1 MTDRIY
7 IVGFMGA
14 GKTTIG
20 KKLARALG
28 YRFVD
33 MDDLFEMRYKIEIH
47 SFFDKYDESLF
58 RQLEHEN
65 LKRTFLMK
73 NVVISTGGG
82 TPCHYNGIEMMNQ
95 NGLTLFLNISPA
107 GLANR
112 LMNAKNIRPLIKDK
126 TGEELTNYIEEKLSE
141 RLEHYKKARL
151 TVDGLSVDIP
161 KLVDQIKAVSA

>member
-20 KKLARALG
+20 KKLARELG

-47 SFFDKYDESLF
+47 SFFEKYDESLF

-82 TPCHYNGIEMMNQ
+82 TPCHFDGMEKMNE
-95 NGLTLFLNISPA
+95 NGLTLFLNMSPA
-107 GLANR
+107 ALASR

-126 TGEELTNYIEEKLSE
+126 TGEELTSYIEEKLNE

-151 TVDGLSVDIP
+151 IIDGHSVDIS
-161 KLVDQIKAVSA
+161 KLVDQIRSA

>member
-20 KKLARALG
+20 KKLAHELG

-47 SFFDKYDESLF
+47 SFFDKYDERLF
-58 RQLEHEN
+58 RKLEHEN

-73 NVVISTGGG
+73 NVVIATGGG
-82 TPCHYNGIEMMNQ
+82 TPCHYMGIEMMNQ
-95 NGLTLFLNISPA
+95 KGFTLFLEMSPA
-107 GLANR
+107 ALANR
-112 LMNAKNIRPLIKDK
+112 LMSAKNIRPLIKDK
-126 TGEELTNYIEEKLSE
+126 TGEELRTYIEAKLEE

-151 TVDGLSVDIP
+151 TVDGLSVDIS
-161 KLVDQIKAVSA
+161 KLVSQIKGE

>member
-28 YRFVD
+28 YRFLD

-47 SFFDKYDESLF
+47 TFFDKYDESLF
-58 RQLEHEN
+58 RKLEQEN
-65 LKRTFLMK
+65 LKRTFRMK
-73 NVVISTGGG
+73 NVVIATGGG
-82 TPCHYNGIEMMNQ
+82 TPCHYNGMEKMNQ
-95 NGLTLFLNISPA
+95 NGLTLFLNMSPA
-107 GLANR
+107 AIANR
-112 LMNAKNIRPLIKDK
+112 LMSAKNIRPLIKDK
-126 TGEELTNYIEEKLSE
+126 TGEELKAYIEEKLNE

-151 TVDGLSVDIP
+151 TVDGLSVDIS
-161 KLVDQIKAVSA
+161 KLVEQIKAK